1 MIPGRRAPGGGFVGP
16 AGGRRAGR
24 SVAWALDVAPKARPS
39 LPASGLGRG
48 WEPTILVGLVGALF
62 LFGLLTLHSASSV
75 MAQQADLPHYHY
87 VARQGFGF
95 AIGVAVMLVCARIP
109 TEWWRRFAPH
119 MMLGSA
125 ALLVVVILPFTHAI
139 APEVN
144 GARRWLRVG
153 VNLQPSDPAKLAVVV
168 WTAALLVRK
177 REQLGSLR
185 RGLAPFL
192 VGWACI
198 LLPVALEPDF
208 STACLIAACGAIMVF
223 VGGARIGHFILLGLI
238 LLPLAAPLLVSGYR
252 AARWESLLLDP
263 GAPAAG
269 SAFQSYQ
276 SLVAIGSGG
285 VTGVGFGEGRQKFGF
300 LPEAHND
307 FIFAMIGEEW
317 GFAGTLVVILCFL
330 ILVFTGFRVARQA
343 RDQFGEMLATGIAS
357 LIGLQAFLHIGVGLG
372 VFPATGLSL
381 PFISFGRTNLVVML
395 AAVGILLAV
404 AREARRDDS
413 DRLGPGAL
421 AARGQNPPGIRVMEG
436 GRE

>member
-1 MIPGRRAPGGGFVGP
+1 MSRGRGVLRGGLGAPARGRRA
-16 AGGRRAGR
+16 RRP
-24 SVAWALDVAPKARPS
+24 VAWAPDVAPKTRPS
-39 LPASGLGRG
+39 LPASGLGHD
-48 WEPTILVGLVGALF
+48 WEPTIIIGLVGVLF
-62 LFGLLTLHSASSV
+62 LFGLLTLHGASSV

-87 VARQGFGF
+87 VARQAMGL
-95 AIGVAVMLVCARIP
+95 AIGVAAMLVCACVP

-153 VNLQPSDPAKLAVVV
+153 VTLQPSDLAKLAVVV

-177 REQLGSLR
+177 REHLRNLR

-192 VGWACI
+192 LGWACI
-198 LLPVALEPDF
+198 LLPIALEPDY
-208 STACLIAACGAIMVF
+208 STACLIAATGLLIVF
-223 VGGARIGHFILLGLI
+223 VGGARVGHFIFLGLV

-263 GAPAAG
+263 GAPATG

-330 ILVFTGFRVARQA
+330 TLVFMGFRVARHA
-343 RDQFGEMLATGIAS
+343 RSLFSELLAVGIAS
-357 LIGLQAFLHIGVGLG
+357 LIGLQAFIHIGVSLG
-372 VFPATGLSL
+372 VVPATGLSL

-395 AAVGILLAV
+395 AAVGILLAI
-404 AREARRDDS
+404 AREARPDDPERS
-413 DRLGPGAL
+413 PDAPVRASY
-421 AARGQNPPGIRVMEG
+421 G
-436 GRE
+436 GRG

>member
-1 MIPGRRAPGGGFVGP
+1 MTGGRGVLRGGPGGRSR
-16 AGGRRAGR
+16 GRRAGR
-24 SVAWALDVAPKARPS
+24 RVAWAPDVAPKTRPS

-48 WEPTILVGLVGALF
+48 WEPTIIIGLVGVLF
-62 LFGLLTLHSASSV
+62 LFGLLTLHGASSV

-87 VARQGFGF
+87 VARQAMGLCLG
-95 AIGVAVMLVCARIP
+95 IAVMLVCARVP

-119 MMLGSA
+119 MMLGA
-125 ALLVVVILPFTHAI
+125 VALLVLVILPFTHAI

-153 VNLQPSDPAKLAVVV
+153 VALQPSDLAKLVVV
-168 WTAALLVRK
+168 IWTAALLVRK
-177 REQLGSLR
+177 REHLR
-185 RGLAPFL
+185 NFGRGLGPFL

-208 STACLIAACGAIMVF
+208 STACLIAATGLIIVF
-223 VGGARIGHFILLGLI
+223 VGGARIGHFIFLGLV
-238 LLPLAAPLLVSGYR
+238 LLPFAAPLLVSGYR

-263 GAPAAG
+263 GTPAGGA
-269 SAFQSYQ
+269 AFQSYQ

-307 FIFAMIGEEW
+307 FIFSMIGEEW
-317 GFAGTLVVILCFL
+317 GFAGTLMVILCFL
-330 ILVFTGFRVARQA
+330 TLVFMGFRVARQA
-343 RDQFGEMLATGIAS
+343 RDLFGELLAVGIAS

-404 AREARRDDS
+404 AREAPADDYDRSPDAPVRARD
-413 DRLGPGAL
+413 G
-421 AARGQNPPGIRVMEG
+421 G
-436 GRE
+436 GR